1 MSREGELMRK
11 AIKRHLLP
19 ALERLG
25 FTGTSSK
32 FQRLLPESQD
42 LLAIQYFKYG
52 GSFILEFGRRER
64 GSLHTGWGPVVPE
77 EKLEVIYLPVTL
89 RGRLQETEAE
99 TEAEADIL
107 FAGFSFRDFGEEV
120 DTYDKLAKRVAG
132 LLPQI
137 DAWLS
142 TGAKGPNVHTFG

>member
-1 MSREGELMRK
+1 MSREGNLMRK
-11 AIKRHLLP
+11 AIKRYLLP

-42 LLAIQYFKYG
+42 LLAIQYHKYG

-64 GSLHTGWGPVVPE
+64 GSLHASWGAVVPE
-77 EKLEVIYLPVTL
+77 EKLEVIYLPVTM
-89 RGRLQETEAE
+89 RARLQETEV
-99 TEAEADIL
+99 EADDG
-107 FAGFSFRDFGEEV
+107 FAGFSFRDFGEDENK
-120 DTYDKLAKRVAG
+120 YDNLAKRLAG